1 MMKSQFWNLLKVK
14 YTINVVHIIQVLRY
28 YTLCVADE
36 TDIAPVDSEI
46 VTVAIIE
53 EDDEH
58 DETILA

>member
-1 MMKSQFWNLLKVK
+1 M
-14 YTINVVHIIQVLRY
+14 VHIIQVLRY